1 MIHDTLNTRNSTNVY
16 TASDFN
22 KIFGYLMLVL
32 FILIVMFLIYKT
44 YFNKIV
50 EETVPEQSN
59 QILINS
65 TNNNDV
71 SSILTLVNN

>member
-1 MIHDTLNTRNSTNVY
+1 MLHDTLNTRNSTNVY

-22 KIFGYLMLVL
+22 KIFGYLVLVL
-32 FILIVMFLIYKT
+32 FILIVVFLIYKT